1 MNVSYYGSIS
11 EPKIKDAELKKILDS
26 IESNYWKIPI
36 EEIRNCLL
44 NGETVKASKLKSKL
58 PAFTV
63 SATFNKSRKPEHL
76 DNYSSVIHLDYDK
89 VDNLSQVK
97 ESLCKIKYTYCVFV
111 SPSGNGL
118 KVFVRVDSKSENH
131 KEAFNAL
138 REYYD
143 SIVGVDSDKSVKD
156 VTRLCFISYDPNLY
170 INSKAPMFN
179 FYNYMEMQK
188 TVSKTRDIDELWEFT
203 SNVDSFYNGNRNNFI
218 YKLSCNAIRWGI
230 EKEDL
235 VSHYSYK
242 TDTTFTLKE
251 LQDTINSAYHNN
263 YDEFDS
269 LVKPVNYT
277 VIKNDSIKKLDTPKK
292 KRSLLK
298 AEPINE
304 GLRRSYLQ
312 PNPRKLFGQFW
323 WENELVVCFAS
334 TNVGKTLLA
343 MQIAESLATGA
354 QVFDH
359 KDNPCLNETKEMKVL
374 YIDAELTY
382 KQIENR
388 YKNSITGENYILSHN
403 IIRAHIDRDFEWQK
417 GDNMEELVKVDI
429 RDLIELHEPEAL
441 IVDNLK
447 MLKSGTEKS
456 QEAIPMMFELN
467 NLKKKYN
474 ISIMVLG
481 HTPKIDLL
489 SPIQINHLSGS
500 SDIANAC
507 DGIFAI
513 AKTKE
518 DNSNRYIKEL
528 KQRNVEFRFGANNVL
543 LCTIE
548 QPDSFTGFTF
558 NNLVKEVELLNKF
571 NKEAENNLEK
581 LIIKLHDEGSSSR
594 EISKMIPYGKSK
606 VAQII
611 KEKCPSKEDSKDTKD
626 KVDSLD
632 KGKQLNLDMSKVPP
646 MSKVTTQSLVDR
658 QNKKS

>member
-1 MNVSYYGSIS
+1 MIVSYYKSIN
-11 EPKIKDAELKKILDS
+11 EPKLKDAELKNILKT
-26 IESNYWKIPI
+26 IGSNYWKIPI

-44 NGETVKASKLKSKL
+44 NSEDDKASKLKSKL

-63 SATFNKSRKPEHL
+63 SATFNKSRTQKHL

-97 ESLCKIKYTYCVFV
+97 QSLCKIKYTYCVFV

-131 KEAFNAL
+131 KEAFNSL

-143 SIVGVDSDKSVKD
+143 TIVGVDSDKSVKD
-156 VTRLCFISYDPNLY
+156 VTRLCFISYDPDLY
-170 INSKAPMFN
+170 INSEAPMFN

-188 TVSKTRDIDELWEFT
+188 TVSTTRDVDELWEFT
-203 SNVDSFYNGNRNNFI
+203 SNVDSFHNGNRNNFI

-251 LQDTINSAYHNN
+251 LQDTVNSAYHNN

-269 LVKPVNYT
+269 LVKPINYA

-304 GLRRSYLQ
+304 GLKRSYLQ

-343 MQIAESLATGA
+343 MQIAESLATGT

-359 KDNPCLNETKEMKVL
+359 KDNPCPNETKAMKVL

-388 YKNSITGENYILSHN
+388 YKSSETGENYILSHN
-403 IIRAHIDRDFEWQK
+403 IIRAHIDRDFEWKK

-456 QEAIPMMFELN
+456 QEALPMMFDLK
-467 NLKKKYN
+467 NLKGKYN
-474 ISIMVLG
+474 ISILALG

-558 NNLVKEVELLNKF
+558 NSLVKEVELLNKL

-581 LIIKLHDEGSSSR
+581 LIIKFHSEGISSR
-594 EISKMIPYGKSK
+594 EISEMIPYGKSK

-632 KGKQLNLDMSKVPP
+632 KGKQLNLDMSEVSTTSKVP
-646 MSKVTTQSLVDR
+646 TQSLVDR
-658 QNKKS
+658 QNKKL